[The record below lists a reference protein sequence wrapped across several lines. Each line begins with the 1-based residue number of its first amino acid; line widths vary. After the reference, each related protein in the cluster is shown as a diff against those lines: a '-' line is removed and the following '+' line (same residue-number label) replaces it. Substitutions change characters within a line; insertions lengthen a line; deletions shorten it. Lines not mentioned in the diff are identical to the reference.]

1 MSRVHWRWS
10 EKDFGFRF
18 KSGGGKSKS
27 DFYQASEPGA
37 FYTVPAKH
45 RKLTKERIDEL
56 AAAVPPTSPRV
67 VPSRGRTTT
76 ASGTG
81 SRAPTASS

>member
-45 RKLTKERIDEL
+45 RKLSKERIDEL
-56 AAAVPPTSPRV
+56 AAAAPR
-67 VPSRGRTTT
+67 RR
-76 ASGTG
+76 
-81 SRAPTASS
+81 RASSHPVAEL